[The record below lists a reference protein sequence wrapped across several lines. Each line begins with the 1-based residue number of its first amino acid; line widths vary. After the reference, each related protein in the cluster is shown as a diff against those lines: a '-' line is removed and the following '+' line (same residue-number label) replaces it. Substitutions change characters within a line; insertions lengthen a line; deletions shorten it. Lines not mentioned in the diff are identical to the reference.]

1 MVPLAPEVVGIGEV
15 LIDFVAT
22 EPASYVEVS
31 AFKKCFGGAP
41 MNALVGVARLGSSSG
56 AVTAVGE
63 DPFGEFLIQE
73 LRKNGVDTSHVKV
86 KRGMRTTV
94 TFVAN
99 EPATGERSFVFYRRP
114 WVTGTADSALTI
126 DDADL
131 DYISDASILHVSGFS
146 LSQNP
151 SRRAVLSAVEHAR
164 RAGVEVSFDPT
175 LRVDVWNSERMIRRL
190 YNQML
195 RLSDIATF
203 SQEEA
208 TFTFGTHN
216 PDKAAEIALKSGVKV
231 VGIKLGADGALVRT
245 KEGRKLYVPAFDV
258 RTVDT
263 TGAGDGW
270 NAGLLVGLLKGWD
283 LKTCVT
289 VANAVGAL
297 VVTRHGA
304 ITALP
309 YMSELSEFLEE
320 HGLDLK
326 V

>member
-1 MVPLAPEVVGIGEV
+1 VIPLAPEVVGMGEA

-22 EPASYVEVS
+22 EPVSYVEVS

-41 MNALVGVARLGSSSG
+41 MNTLVGVARLGSSSG

-73 LRKNGVDTSHVKV
+73 LKKNEVDTSHVKV
-86 KRGMRTTV
+86 ERGRRTTIA
-94 TFVAN
+94 FVAN
-99 EPATGERSFVFYRRP
+99 KPATGERSFVFYRRP
-114 WVTGTADSALTI
+114 WVAGTADSALTI
-126 DDADL
+126 ENADL
-131 DYISDASILHVSGFS
+131 DYISKASILHVSGFS

-164 RAGVEVSFDPT
+164 RVGVKVSFDPT
-175 LRVDVWNSERMIRRL
+175 LRVDVWNSERTVRRL

-208 TFTFGTHN
+208 AFIFGTDS
-216 PDKAAEIALKSGVKV
+216 PDKAAETALKYGVGA
-231 VGIKLGADGALVRT
+231 VGMKLGADGALVETR
-245 KEGRKLYVPAFDV
+245 EGRKVHVPAFDV
-258 RTVDT
+258 RVVDT

-283 LKTCVT
+283 LKTCVI

-304 ITALP
+304 IAALP
-309 YMSELSEFLEE
+309 YMTDLSGFLEE
-320 HGLDLK
+320 RGLDLK